1 MVDDVINL
9 IAVVG
14 PNAAGKTRLGVALAL
29 SCDGEII
36 SVDSRQVYRH
46 LDIGT
51 GKDLEEYDT
60 PAGRVPHHL
69 VDIADPR
76 ETYSLWQYQR
86 DFYRVFGEIHAR
98 GRMPDAV
105 GGTGL
110 YLEAVLRHY
119 EIPNVPAD
127 AELRRELRRESVDSL
142 KAQLRAGDPELYAR
156 TDTSS
161 KRRLVRALEVA
172 EYSGRHPVHWG
183 QENPPEIRPL
193 VIGVRWQRD
202 VLLRRI
208 EERLD
213 QRLATGLVAEVRKLL
228 DMGVTRKRLDR
239 LGMEYRHV
247 TRVLSGE
254 ATHEQ
259 MRADLLRDIG
269 RLARRQ
275 ETYFRGM
282 ERRGTPVHWV
292 EEASVSAAQEIVDA
306 EMRR

>member
-1 MVDDVINL
+1 M
-9 IAVVG
+9 
-14 PNAAGKTRLGVALAL
+14 
-29 SCDGEII
+29 
-36 SVDSRQVYRH
+36 
-46 LDIGT
+46 
-51 GKDLEEYDT
+51 
-60 PAGRVPHHL
+60 
-69 VDIADPR
+69 
-76 ETYSLWQYQR
+76 
-86 DFYRVFGEIHAR
+86 
-98 GRMPDAV
+98 
-105 GGTGL
+105 
-110 YLEAVLRHY
+110 
-119 EIPNVPAD
+119 
-127 AELRRELRRESVDSL
+127 
-142 KAQLRAGDPELYAR
+142 
-156 TDTSS
+156 
-161 KRRLVRALEVA
+161 
-172 EYSGRHPVHWG
+172 HWG

-247 TRVLSGE
+247 TRLLSGE

-306 EMRR
+306 EMKK